1 MQNKMGA
8 LTTCKDFVS
17 HPHLVETIRTFKD
30 KDGNEIK
37 DSRMGGCYVCQ
48 CASSA
53 EDINPIADALEIA
66 GIKNEIHQTG
76 GFTMCIYIKT
86 GKHSYIYANA
96 EGASAYKNDED
107 YEGTNLL
114 FFGDEDTPIIK
125 AQKLSLVMKHNKIKV
140 KK

>member
-1 MQNKMGA
+1 MGA

-17 HPHLVETIRTFKD
+17 HPHLVETTHIFKD
-30 KDGNEIK
+30 KDGKETK
-37 DSRMGGCYVCQ
+37 DVRMGGCYVCR
-48 CASSA
+48 CASAS
-53 EDINPIADALEIA
+53 EEINPIAEELESL

-86 GKHSYIYANA
+86 GKNSYIYANT
-96 EGASAYKNDED
+96 EGAGHYTNDED
-107 YEGTNLL
+107 DEGTNLL
-114 FFGDEDTPIIK
+114 FFGDEDTPTIK